1 MRHSNISM
9 STKKLSQLKNSSLL
23 DRIAFHA
30 VCFEGDY
37 AFAQL
42 RDELADTLN
51 KIVIESDEDHKNFL
65 KSDVEVLQQFQKT
78 RTSEKRY
85 FLTNLNIRNTTIQNM
100 LLKVVEEPN
109 ENTIIIF
116 VVSTMSVVLPTLRS
130 RLQVIS
136 LPAVDSDI
144 EKKIEIAKKNLNVSD
159 LERLLYIKKIRDS
172 GNASEKQIA
181 DYLAI

>member
-1 MRHSNISM
+1 M

-42 RDELADTLN
+42 RDELSDKIN
-51 KIVIESDEDHKNFL
+51 KIVIASDEDHKNFL
-65 KSDVEVLQQFQKT
+65 KSDVEILQQFQKT
-78 RTSEKRY
+78 RTSERRY
-85 FLTNLNIRNTTIQNM
+85 FLINLNIRNTAIQNM
-100 LLKVVEEPN
+100 LLKVVEEPS

-116 VVSTMSVVLPTLRS
+116 VVSSISMVLPTLRS

-136 LPAVDSDI
+136 LPAVDGDI
-144 EKKIEIAKKNLNVSD
+144 EKKIDLAKKNLD
-159 LERLLYIKKIRDS
+159 IETLEKLLYIKKIRDN

>member
-1 MRHSNISM
+1 M
-9 STKKLSQLKNSSLL
+9 STKKLSQPKNSSLL

-42 RDELADTLN
+42 REELSLNTN
-51 KIVIESDEDHKNFL
+51 KIVIASDEDHKNFL

-78 RTSEKRY
+78 KTSQKRY

-100 LLKVVEEPN
+100 LLKVVEEPS
-109 ENTIIIF
+109 ENTVIIF
-116 VVSTMSVVLPTLRS
+116 VVSSMSIVLPTLRS
-130 RLQVIS
+130 RLQVVS
-136 LPAVDSDI
+136 LPALDGDI
-144 EKKIEIAKKNLNVSD
+144 EKKIEAAKKSLNVRD

-181 DYLAI
+181 DYLAV